1 MLAQASDTSVQY
13 LRYLNPELRSN
24 MTPPEPYIVRVP
36 AGKAND
42 VVALFKRAPASKIN
56 NSNLANSAAGET
68 WKNISLRTGVSVE
81 ELMAANPGMNI
92 PRGKVFVPVK
102 GNNVTATTYSRPTTP
117 VTAPAQTSAVKV
129 VKAQS
134 GDTVSKLAARYGANA
149 TEVAKFNGLLVNSV
163 LGAGREIRIPGK

>member
-1 MLAQASDTSVQY
+1 
-13 LRYLNPELRSN
+13 

-68 WKNISLRTGVSVE
+68 WQNISMRTGVSVAD
-81 ELMAANPGMNI
+81 LMAANPGMAI

-102 GNNVTATTYSRPTTP
+102 GNNVNPIVIFAAHARLRQHRRT
-117 VTAPAQTSAVKV
+117 
-129 VKAQS
+129 S
-134 GDTVSKLAARYGANA
+134 GDKGCKGPVRRHCYQVGCPLR
-149 TEVAKFNGLLVNSV
+149 
-163 LGAGREIRIPGK
+163 R